1 MIYPILKYSIL
12 EIDNVANDIQE
23 LHVDI
28 PEEQGGNHSNS
39 EANPQPPSYQEAI
52 SSQNNPSVENK
63 L

>member
-1 MIYPILKYSIL
+1 M

>member
-1 MIYPILKYSIL
+1 M

-52 SSQNNPSVENK
+52 NSQDKQINETK
-63 L
+63 K